1 MNTFIKFLHFI
12 FSSFWIWLG
21 FTILLI
27 IVLEF
32 IGNLINIILQYALK
46 RKSILYDNNED
57 DDSEEDPEDDS
68 SYSYID
74 SEGYK
79 YRNIDRNLNLI
90 TDDKDSNLSK

>member
-1 MNTFIKFLHFI
+1 MNTFIKFLQFI

-32 IGNLINIILQYALK
+32 IGNLINIILQYSLK
-46 RKSILYDNNED
+46 RKSILYDNDED
-57 DDSEEDPEDDS
+57 DDFEEDSDDS

-74 SEGYK
+74 SEGFK
-79 YRNIDRNLNLI
+79 YRIIDKDLDNTI
-90 TDDKDSNLSK
+90 DDKD